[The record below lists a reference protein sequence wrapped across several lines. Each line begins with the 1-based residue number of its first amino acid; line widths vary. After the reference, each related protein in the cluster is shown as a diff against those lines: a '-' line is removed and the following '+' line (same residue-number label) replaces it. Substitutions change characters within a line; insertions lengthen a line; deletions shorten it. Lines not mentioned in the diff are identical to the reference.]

1 MSFLEFKLGP
11 AFHPLSHF
19 TMPFH
24 RNHHIFMWK
33 WIPCRQ
39 TVTSVLGLLYRPET
53 DSTLQYERC
62 VHLWNNYLYRRIR
75 ELQRSTNIY
84 NMRYFP
90 QHVLFCTSTVH
101 DQDICIQGYLRI
113 LWIGNAISLKI
124 DNIHKRYVLCLKL
137 EYFFKSWKTKPLNAT
152 IGREMSVKNNTLEP
166 RSMACH
172 DTIGLLRIS
181 K

>member
-1 MSFLEFKLGP
+1 MIILI
-11 AFHPLSHF
+11 FHLIVSYGQTISLF
-19 TMPFH
+19 
-24 RNHHIFMWK
+24 FMWK
-33 WIPCRQ
+33 MDPMSCFDIHLVFTLPRQ
-39 TVTSVLGLLYRPET
+39 YIAVRKMRTPLKQLSLPE
-53 DSTLQYERC
+53 
-62 VHLWNNYLYRRIR
+62 IR

-137 EYFFKSWKTKPLNAT
+137 EDFLKSWKTKPLNAT
-152 IGREMSVKNNTLEP
+152 IGREMSVKNNTWNHVAWRAMTL
-166 RSMACH
+166 
-172 DTIGLLRIS
+172 
-181 K
+181 